1 TTEDRY
7 LVLLDNIPHSL
18 QVRVEGVSIVQNNTG
33 SYRQAAHH
41 PVPHHPAR
49 RGNVGYAVGL
59 LHIRMQHSLLELVYQ
74 DPGRPL
80 HHALRLP
87 SRARGEHDVDWVI
100 GWQLLESS
108 LAQFQLGEVV
118 ERN

>member
-1 TTEDRY
+1 MIDVAGATTEDRY
-7 LVLLDNIPHSL
+7 LVLLDNIPHSPP
-18 QVRVEGVSIVQNNTG
+18 VRVERVSIVQNNP
-33 SYRQAAHH
+33 SYCRHAAHQ

-49 RGNVGYAVGL
+49 RGNVRYAVGL
-59 LHIRMQHSLLELVYQ
+59 LHIRMQHSLLQLVYQ

-108 LAQFQLGEVV
+108 LA
-118 ERN
+118 